1 MNRLGLRGRLLVA
14 QIVVLLACCVTIAAV
29 AVAIAAPLFHN
40 HLAMAGI
47 EDDNVRLHTEEAFG
61 QTIFVALLSG
71 IAVALVGASIAA
83 VYVVRRITAPIGRLA
98 VAAQSVAEGRYDVH
112 IEKSEVDSDFT
123 RLEGAFSD
131 MAERLDHSDRV
142 RKRLL
147 ADLAHE
153 LRTPVSTLA
162 AYVDGLE
169 DGVLEADGT
178 SWAVMRD
185 QLERLRRLAHDL
197 SDVSA
202 ADEHA
207 LDLILAVE
215 DLSDIVCSTTTAVA
229 PRFEER
235 AVTLSA
241 ATPAHPAR
249 VRVDRQRIEQI
260 LSNLL
265 ENALRHTPG
274 GGSVTVTVT
283 ESPDHVFVAVADTGE
298 GIPEDQLES
307 VFDRFHRGESSDGS
321 GLGLTIARS
330 LARAHGG
337 TLTARPN
344 PLGGTILELVLPALP
359 TERKVRPSP

>member
-47 EDDNVRLHTEEAFG
+47 EDDNVRLHTEEAFS

-83 VYVVRRITAPIGRLA
+83 VYVVRRITAPISRLA
-98 VAAQSVAEGRYDVH
+98 VAAQSVAEGKYDVH
-112 IEKSEVDSDFT
+112 IEHSDVDSDFT

-207 LDLILAVE
+207 LDLILAAD

-235 AVTLSA
+235 AVTLST
-241 ATPAHPAR
+241 ATPAHPVR

-260 LSNLL
+260 LTNLL

-274 GGSVTVTVT
+274 GGSVAVAVT
-283 ESPDHVFVAVADTGE
+283 ESPDHVSVAVSDTGE

-337 TLTARPN
+337 SLTARPN
-344 PLGGTILELVLPALP
+344 PLGGTILELALP
-359 TERKVRPSP
+359 GQLASDT